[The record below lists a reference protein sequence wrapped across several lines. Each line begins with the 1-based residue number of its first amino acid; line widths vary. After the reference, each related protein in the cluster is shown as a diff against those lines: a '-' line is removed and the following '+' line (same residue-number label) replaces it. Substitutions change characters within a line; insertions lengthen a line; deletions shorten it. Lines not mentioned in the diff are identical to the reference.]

1 MRRLRPAS
9 SPIADLSVRDGGID
23 AHRQP
28 RLHVEWT
35 TGPMPWAWIQSEKT
49 PFILKI
55 VQHLLRK
62 KNLLNQAH
70 VNRCFHMQP
79 EYL

>member
-28 RLHVEWT
+28 RLHVR
-35 TGPMPWAWIQSEKT
+35 GVDDGADALGLDSIGKDSLHSENRPT
-49 PFILKI
+49 PPKEEKS
-55 VQHLLRK
+55 VESSP
-62 KNLLNQAH
+62 
-70 VNRCFHMQP
+70 C
-79 EYL
+79 